1 MLKQVKNYFLVT
13 ALLLTLFLPGL
24 GQAQND
30 DAMVT
35 AIMGMRAEIES
46 LYTQI
51 DQNTDNYKAQMKS
64 LALQIAD
71 AEAQI
76 NRKKTSIKLAEI
88 DLEKINT
95 KLSSSAS
102 GSIDLFPLLNEGF
115 TLQEKTIK
123 SGVPFKVEERMA
135 AVEKIRNDLQAE
147 RITPERALAQLW
159 ASYGDNLRMTK
170 EIGLFKQKISLGG
183 QDTQAEIAKLGTVM
197 LFFAAPDN
205 RVGYVTQDGSAYTYQ
220 IVTDPKVRDQIVL
233 LFDSLNKQIRTGLFT
248 LPNALLL
255 QGGKS

>member
-1 MLKQVKNYFLVT
+1 MFKQVKKCSLFI
-13 ALLLTLFLPGL
+13 AMLLTLFLPGL

-30 DAMVT
+30 DAIVT
-35 AIMGMRAEIES
+35 AIMEMRADIES

-64 LALQIAD
+64 MALQIAD
-71 AEAQI
+71 AQAQI

-95 KLSSSAS
+95 QIADSAS
-102 GSIDLFPLLNEGF
+102 GSIDLLPLLKEGF
-115 TLQEKTIK
+115 LLQEKTIK
-123 SGVPFKVEERMA
+123 SGIPFKVEERVA
-135 AVEKIRNDLQAE
+135 AVENIRNDLQAE

-170 EIGLFKQKISLGG
+170 EIGLFKQTISLEG

-197 LFFAAPDN
+197 LFFAVPDN
-205 RVGYVTQDGSAYTYQ
+205 RVGYVTRDGSDYSYQ
-220 IVTDPKVRDQIVL
+220 IATDQKVREQIVL

-248 LPNALLL
+248 LPNALVL